1 MLNSMRLNVDTG
13 VIASGASPPHSLS
26 LWQGVICDLGMCVIR
41 AMGWSLG
48 AARLPCVP
56 DPRPISR
63 DRDLAHRPWPGS
75 ITFHRCADELEGG
88 TGPALPGSRVLLGK
102 SLPPSEIHFLLYQ
115 MRQFHWTLSSPMP
128 QVL

>member
-1 MLNSMRLNVDTG
+1 MRLNVDTG
-13 VIASGASPPHSLS
+13 VIASGASPPRSLS

-41 AMGWSLG
+41 AMGWSLR

-75 ITFHRCADELEGG
+75 ITFHRCADGPERG
-88 TGPALPGSRVLLGK
+88 TGDMPYQVALCFW
-102 SLPPSEIHFLLYQ
+102 ENHFHPL
-115 MRQFHWTLSSPMP
+115 RFIFSSIR
-128 QVL
+128 